1 MKKIFLAAV
10 CMVALAACG
19 NNAKKN
25 VQDAAEPVA
34 DAVAAVVDMN
44 GEWTVAEVVGADV
57 ANAETTPF
65 FVIDLEG
72 KTVSGNI
79 GCNSVNAT
87 LLLDAAKGIIGFEN
101 AGSTRMMCADM
112 SVEDAMLKALVDVRN
127 FEAAED
133 GTVVLKNA
141 AGEKLI
147 VLKKNQ

>member
-1 MKKIFLAAV
+1 MKKIFMAAV

-25 VQDAAEPVA
+25 AQDAAEPVA
-34 DAVAAVVDMN
+34 DAVAAVDMN
-44 GEWTVAEVVGADV
+44 GEWTVAEVAGADV

-65 FVIDLEG
+65 FVIDLEA
-72 KTVSGNI
+72 KTVSGNV

>member
-1 MKKIFLAAV
+1 MAAV

-25 VQDAAEPVA
+25 VQDAAEQAVESA
-34 DAVAAVVDMN
+34 AEVAAVDMN

-57 ANAETTPF
+57 AKAETTPF
-65 FVIDLEG
+65 FVIDLEA
-72 KTVSGNI
+72 KTVSGNV

-133 GTVVLKNA
+133 GSVALKNA